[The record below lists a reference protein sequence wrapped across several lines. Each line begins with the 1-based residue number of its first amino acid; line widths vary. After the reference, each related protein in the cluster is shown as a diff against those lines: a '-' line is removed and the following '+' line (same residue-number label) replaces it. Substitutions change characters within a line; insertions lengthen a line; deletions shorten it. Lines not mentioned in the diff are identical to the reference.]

1 MSLTKLC
8 RKGLHELTPEN
19 TYVPQSGKHLC
30 RACRKLARRRA
41 YNKRVTGF
49 PEECGRLDGLGNCLI
64 CGIEW
69 RQEDIVIDPN
79 NGRRMCRNCIQ
90 QNAAISM
97 PNGNL

>member
-1 MSLTKLC
+1 MC

-19 TYVPQSGKHLC
+19 TYSIPSTGKRLC
-30 RACRKLARRRA
+30 KACRKLNQRRA

-90 QNAAISM
+90 QSTAISM